1 MAFGHLLHGQMPWP
15 PRWAA
20 ETVSDLGILP
30 SGLDADDQRVL
41 LALAPSID
49 GRLSALYS
57 TQRRTGIQRFAADQA
72 NLPLLGGKNIA
83 DFRLQH
89 SDRLIAREL
98 ALERSVRMAD
108 SPHTVFQN
116 FVAHITHPDDHIR
129 LIRCVLTEVL
139 ASMYTVNI
147 STPTDAAI

>member
-1 MAFGHLLHGQMPWP
+1 M
-15 PRWAA
+15 
-20 ETVSDLGILP
+20 SDLGILP

-89 SDRLIAREL
+89 SDRLISSEL
-98 ALERSVRMAD
+98 TLERFVRMAD
-108 SPHTVFQN
+108 SPHTVFHN
-116 FVAHITHPDDHIR
+116 IVDHITHPDDHIC
-129 LIRCVLTEVL
+129 LIGCVLTDDL
-139 ASMYTVNI
+139 ACMDTVNI